1 MQTSALL
8 PYVVRAEY
16 IAENDL
22 RERFA
27 RSLGHN
33 LFVVLA
39 ENLDGLIKNFTTRD
53 ANALQWTSAQAFA
66 CAATNIENLM
76 SSGAVG
82 MQMFSSGPGSRPFIL
97 IGGHWAA
104 SSCIVLPRLFELAT
118 KNLGSTEICISIPHS
133 GALLLFQ
140 RGNRSYRDA
149 MRSMIKE
156 QEGNERKLLTF
167 ELFAWNAS
175 GIAPLREE

>member
-1 MQTSALL
+1 METSALL

-22 RERFA
+22 REGIA

-33 LFVVLA
+33 TFVVLV
-39 ENLDGLIKNFTTRD
+39 ENLDGLVKNFSTRD
-53 ANALQWTSAQAFA
+53 ANALQWTPAQAFA
-66 CAATNIENLM
+66 CAATNLENLLR
-76 SSGAVG
+76 SAAIG

-104 SSCIVLPRLFELAT
+104 ASCIVLPGLFELAT
-118 KNLGSTEICISIPHS
+118 RNLGSTEICLSIPHS

-140 RGNRSYRDA
+140 RGDRPYRDA
-149 MRSMIKE
+149 MRSMIRE
-156 QEGNERKLLTF
+156 QEGNARKLLTF
-167 ELFAWNAS
+167 ELFAWNTS
-175 GIAPLREE
+175 GVAPLREE